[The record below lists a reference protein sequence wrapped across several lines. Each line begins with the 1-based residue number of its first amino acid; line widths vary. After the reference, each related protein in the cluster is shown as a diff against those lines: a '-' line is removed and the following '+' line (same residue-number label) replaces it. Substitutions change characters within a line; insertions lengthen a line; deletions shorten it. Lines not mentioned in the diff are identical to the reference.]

1 MAKGKAGF
9 PVPLLVQVAMTII
22 TLSMAATA
30 AGSGYG
36 GGWSLRKAMFSR
48 GGESSSASSSSSMG
62 FNRVGSSVVFPL
74 HGNVY
79 PTGFYNVTVYIG
91 QPPKPYYLDVDTG
104 SDLTWLQCD
113 APCVQCIEAPH
124 PYYRPYNN
132 LVPCKDPIC
141 ASLHPPGHRCKEND
155 QCDYEVEYAD
165 GGSSLG
171 VLVKDM
177 FSFNFT
183 SGKYQYPHLALGCGY
198 DQLPGGSYHP
208 IDGVLGLGSGKSGI
222 LSQLSSYGLVRN
234 VVGHCLSS
242 RGGGFLFFGDD
253 VYDSSRVAWTPL
265 LRHDS
270 KHYSP
275 GYAELLFGGKATG
288 VKNLLV
294 TVDSGSSYTYF
305 GSQAYQVSLQLVK
318 KELSGKPLREDWDD
332 RTLPVC
338 WRGQRPFSTI
348 RDVRKYFKPLALAF
362 KDGWRSRTTF
372 EMPPESYLI
381 ISSKGNVC
389 LGILNGTEVGLQ
401 DLTIIGDVSM
411 QDRMVI
417 YDNEKQMIGWSSVAA
432 NCDRLPSSS
441 SGY

>member
-1 MAKGKAGF
+1 MAKGKTGF
-9 PVPLLVQVAMTII
+9 PVLLLVQLVAIVA
-22 TLSMAATA
+22 LSMAATA
-30 AGSGYG
+30 AGSGHG

-79 PTGFYNVTVYIG
+79 PIGFYNVTVYIG

-124 PYYRPYNN
+124 PYYRPSNN

-141 ASLHPPGHRCKEND
+141 ASLHPPGHRCKENE

-177 FSFNFT
+177 FLLNFT
-183 SGKYQYPHLALGCGY
+183 NGKYHNPHLALGCGY
-198 DQLPGGSYHP
+198 DQLPGGSSYHP

-234 VVGHCLSS
+234 VVGHCLSA

-253 VYDSSRVAWTPL
+253 VYDSSRVAWTPM

-275 GYAELLFGGKATG
+275 GYAELVFGGKATG

-294 TVDSGSSYTYF
+294 AIDSGSSYTYF
-305 GSQAYQVSLQLVK
+305 GSQAYQVLIQLLM

-338 WRGQRPFSTI
+338 WRGQRPFKTI
-348 RDVRKYFKPLALAF
+348 RDVRKYFKPLALTF
-362 KDGWRSRTTF
+362 KGGWRSRTTY

-417 YDNEKQMIGWSSVAA
+417 YDNEKQMIGWSAAA

-441 SGY
+441 SSY